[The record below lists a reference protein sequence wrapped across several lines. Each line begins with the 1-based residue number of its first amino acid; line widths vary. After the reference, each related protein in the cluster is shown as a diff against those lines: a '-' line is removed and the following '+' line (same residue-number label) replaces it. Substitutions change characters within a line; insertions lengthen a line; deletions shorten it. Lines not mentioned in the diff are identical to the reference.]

1 MAESFIDLNLHGDS
15 KENNIL
21 IDSLEL
27 FFQEIELSVKLAPN
41 DIWGIY
47 EAINLQRYVFNKFVS
62 ITQIKNEINT
72 YIKRNCQHA
81 NDFNYNVTA
90 ETIKGD
96 NGMITNYC
104 FTEKNDNS
112 TEFSIENCFH
122 SAFLILH

>member
-96 NGMITNYC
+96 NGKDLIYIVVSVLAQDHNGVDQ
-104 FTEKNDNS
+104 N
-112 TEFSIENCFH
+112 
-122 SAFLILH
+122 FLQKFLLGS